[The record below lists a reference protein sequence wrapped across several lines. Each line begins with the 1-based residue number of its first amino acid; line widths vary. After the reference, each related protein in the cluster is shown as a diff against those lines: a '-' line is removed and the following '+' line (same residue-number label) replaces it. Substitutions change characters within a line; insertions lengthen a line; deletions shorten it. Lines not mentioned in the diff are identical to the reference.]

1 MLGIHDLPLFVA
13 SGLLLNITPGPDL
26 LFITG
31 RAAAQGFKT
40 GAVASLGVG
49 AGCCVHI
56 LAAAFG
62 LSALL
67 AASSTAFTFIKL
79 AGACYL
85 AYVGLSMIRSAGQS
99 RPAQAAPDAAP
110 KTVRP
115 ASLRKIF
122 VQGFLTNALNPKVAL
137 FFLAFLPQF
146 IDPAAPG
153 KALAFLVLGGIFNLN
168 GQLVCLLFAWAAARA
183 LSKLRGGGLSAW
195 FNRGIGGLF
204 VFLGV
209 RLAFSDRI

>member
-13 SGLLLNITPGPDL
+13 SGLLLNVTPGPDL
-26 LFITG
+26 IFITG

-67 AASSTAFTFIKL
+67 AASSTAFTAIKL

-85 AYVGLSMIRSAGQS
+85 AYVGLSMILSAGK
-99 RPAQAAPDAAP
+99 AQAAPDAAP
-110 KTVRP
+110 KTVRQ
-115 ASLRKIF
+115 ASLRKVF

-183 LSKLRGGGLSAW
+183 LSKFRGGGLSAW